1 MNAFV
6 AMRRFMME
14 NAAVL
19 MRIAHLE
26 KHQIE
31 TDERIDLILDKIE
44 ERSPKP
50 LPEQIFPTGCVW
62 DAWAFISDL
71 VRSAKQSETNY

>member
-31 TDERIDLILDKIE
+31 TDEKIDLILDKIE
-44 ERSPKP
+44 NITPKP
-50 LPEQIFPTGCVW
+50 LPEQIFPTEIMTV
-62 DAWAFISDL
+62 F
-71 VRSAKQSETNY
+71 